1 MNYKDNVNLDDSEKS
16 KFGEEF
22 KASNIE
28 NNETISMK
36 DTELYEEEANYG
48 RKQNASSQPLGV
60 MDSIVQELTSV
71 RLQQAIILSEIVG
84 KPRSK
89 TRRTRKKG
97 RV

>member
-1 MNYKDNVNLDDSEKS
+1 MNYKDNVNLDDSENS

-48 RKQNASSQPLGV
+48 RKQKISSQPLGV

-71 RLQQAIILSEIVG
+71 RLQQAIILSKIVG

-89 TRRTRKKG
+89 TRRARRKE
-97 RV
+97 RL